1 MGERVVVVEDDADI
15 LYVLAEALA
24 NEGYIAVP
32 FDRAGPALE
41 EVVARPPDVLV
52 TDLSMPGMSGQELV
66 TQVRER
72 LGEDVPILVISASA
86 NARLAAELPI
96 QAFISKPFDLGDL
109 LAQVAHW
116 ACVLAQVRTIRG
128 W

>member
-15 LYVLAEALA
+15 LCVLAEALA

-32 FDRAGPALE
+32 FDRADAAFE

-52 TDLSMPGMSGQELV
+52 TDLAMPSMSGQELIA
-66 TQVRER
+66 QVRER

-86 NARLAAELPI
+86 NARLATELPI
-96 QAFISKPFDLGDL
+96 QAFISKPFDLGDML
-109 LAQVAHW
+109 SQVAYW
-116 ACVLAQVRTIRG
+116 ARMPARVRQPYG